1 MNLMLLLPLLPSAR
15 ANHMPNKIAELND
28 QVRKTLGGCRLVFTS
43 GIIALPDAITV
54 LEKVQAFDA
63 FGPANDPYD
72 EHDFGSFDHNGEVI
86 FWKIDYYD
94 LDLSMRSPDPAD
106 PNVTIRV
113 LTIMLAE
120 EY

>member
-1 MNLMLLLPLLPSAR
+1 MLHLPLQPSAK
-15 ANHMPNKIAELND
+15 ASQMSNKIAQLND
-28 QVRKTLGGCRLVFTS
+28 KVRTTLEGCRLVFTS

-54 LEKVQAFDA
+54 LEKVQAFDT
-63 FGPANDPYD
+63 FTPENDPYN
-72 EHDFGSFDHNGEVI
+72 EHDFGSFEHNDDVI

-94 LDLSMRSPDPAD
+94 LDLSMRSPDPPD

-120 EY
+120 ES